1 MKYNSS
7 AMEAVFGEQFK
18 GIKDFSQAV
27 VQMGKD
33 MGNVAAS
40 VSNNLGEIKKSL
52 KDAGLS
58 AGQFEQY
65 LENIRVPEISDASL
79 KKLQSELDKTERKL
93 NELETRSDNWAAK
106 GINPDSSKFRNL
118 QEQIVYSSKYADALK
133 EKIREVS
140 TATPALSG
148 WQKLQNAFNTMS
160 QDIGKMKTSTKGVL
174 SIVERLKKGVLNL
187 AKSIKSLIPGFNKV
201 GRATADIQK
210 KCWK

>member
-93 NELETRSDNWAAK
+93 NELET
-106 GINPDSSKFRNL
+106 
-118 QEQIVYSSKYADALK
+118 
-133 EKIREVS
+133 
-140 TATPALSG
+140 
-148 WQKLQNAFNTMS
+148 
-160 QDIGKMKTSTKGVL
+160 
-174 SIVERLKKGVLNL
+174 
-187 AKSIKSLIPGFNKV
+187 
-201 GRATADIQK
+201 
-210 KCWK
+210 

>member
-133 EKIREVS
+133 EKSV
-140 TATPALSG
+140 
-148 WQKLQNAFNTMS
+148 K
-160 QDIGKMKTSTKGVL
+160 
-174 SIVERLKKGVLNL
+174 
-187 AKSIKSLIPGFNKV
+187 
-201 GRATADIQK
+201 
-210 KCWK
+210 